1 MESSLE
7 LLRTGTVCP
16 SLALDISV
24 EPHRTS
30 ALPILCVV
38 GVYPGAVGEAAKE
51 GMLRRIDHDSD
62 VPAPNHQVSRLR
74 VLYPPELIGAL
85 VEVGRTRIRIR
96 EAGPVIDC
104 MHQMRTIILAADM
117 RSEERRVG
125 KECRSR

>member
-7 LLRTGTVCP
+7 LLRTGTVYQ

-24 EPHRTS
+24 EPDRAS

-38 GVYPGAVGEAAKE
+38 GVYPGSVGKAAEE

-74 VLYPPELIGAL
+74 VLDPPELIGAL

-117 RSEERRVG
+117 CPRIERGRNN
-125 KECRSR
+125 R